1 MESTILTAVLSAAFL
16 HAFWNFLVKSNDD
29 KPLAM
34 LAICLGHIPFG
45 ILGLLYNGLPPLSTY
60 SYLLLSAIFHSSYQ
74 VFLMH
79 AYRIG
84 DLSAVYPIARGL
96 SPLLLSLATVV
107 IGQDVLTQM
116 EVLGI
121 LMIGAS
127 LFIFGFSQYKVSEN
141 GLKGLILAVITG
153 LFIASYSM
161 VDALGTRHAGN
172 ALQFFG
178 MLSLI
183 NGISFSLYFWVWHRS
198 SFQLL
203 MTKGKKTFWIGGGA
217 SYSAYAIVLW
227 ACLHA
232 PVAVVSSLRET
243 STIFAVLFGV
253 VILKE
258 KLTAGKILAAFTVV
272 FGIALTR
279 LG

>member
-1 MESTILTAVLSAAFL
+1 METTILLAVLGAAFL

-29 KPLAM
+29 KA
-34 LAICLGHIPFG
+34 LAILAVCLGHIPFG
-45 ILGLLYNGLPPLSTY
+45 IAGLMYSGLPPLSTTG
-60 SYLLLSAIFHSSYQ
+60 YLLLSSIFHVGYQ
-74 VFLMH
+74 IFLMH
-79 AYRIG
+79 AYRFG

-96 SPLLLSLATVV
+96 SPLLLSLATVI
-107 IGQDVLTQM
+107 IGQDKLTQL
-116 EVLGI
+116 ETLGI
-121 LMIGAS
+121 MLIGVS
-127 LFIFGFSQYKVSEN
+127 LLLFGFSQYKLSEN
-141 GLKGLILAVITG
+141 GLKGVMLAVITG
-153 LFIASYSM
+153 MFIASYSM
-161 VDALGTRHAGN
+161 VDALGTRHAGD

-178 MLSLI
+178 MLSV
-183 NGISFSLYFWVWHRS
+183 ISGVLFSMYFWVWHRS
-198 SFQLL
+198 TFGLL

-217 SYSAYAIVLW
+217 SYLAYTVVLW

-243 STIFAVLFGV
+243 STLFAVFLGV

-258 KLTAGKILAAFTVV
+258 KPTIAKLCAALTVV